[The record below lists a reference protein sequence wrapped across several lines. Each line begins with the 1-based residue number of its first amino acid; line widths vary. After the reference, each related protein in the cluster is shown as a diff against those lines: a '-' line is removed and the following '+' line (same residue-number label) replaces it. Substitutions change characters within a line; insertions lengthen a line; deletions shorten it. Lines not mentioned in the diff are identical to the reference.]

1 MTENGTE
8 KPLVKISHDALFRVL
23 VENPDR
29 AATLLREYLPK
40 ALSARMADA
49 PPKLLDGTYVDEH
62 SRMTQSD
69 RLFEVKLKDG
79 PPALIYTL
87 VEHKSAPEPGTP
99 LQLLGYMLR
108 IWTRYAAGK
117 PAKLRALPPIVP
129 LVFFH
134 GRNTWTIPL
143 DFGEMVQADADTA
156 AFVPSFRY
164 ALHDLGSGPQEA
176 LSGDAPIRAVL
187 SALRYVQR
195 NDVVTREILTA
206 ILRDLPDGSVL
217 ERIVFRYIVEK
228 YEVPLD
234 DVEAVLENTKQ
245 DGGKALMGTIA
256 EIWEKQGEAKG
267 LAAGEALGREKG
279 KVEGLAEG
287 EARGEAR
294 GRAEGEA
301 KSLMRLLVKR
311 FGPLPDPVVVQIA
324 AGSIEELDRWV
335 DRVLDAPT
343 LEAVFGERR
352 DH

>member
-23 VENPDR
+23 VEDPDR

-176 LSGDAPIRAVL
+176 LSGAAPIRAVL

-195 NDVVTREILTA
+195 NDVVTREVLTA

-256 EIWEKQGEAKG
+256 ETWEKQGEAKG

-311 FGPLPDPVVVQIA
+311 FGPLPQPVIAQIA